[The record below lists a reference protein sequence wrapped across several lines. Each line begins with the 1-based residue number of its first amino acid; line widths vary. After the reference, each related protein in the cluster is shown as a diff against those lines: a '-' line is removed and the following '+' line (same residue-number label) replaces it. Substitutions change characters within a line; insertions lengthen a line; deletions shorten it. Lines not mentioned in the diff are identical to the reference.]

1 MVTVGNVI
9 AKRLFYLLFKK
20 TIYEPRSS
28 VLLSLYKHYNVIN

>member
-20 TIYEPRSS
+20 LFTNPDPLCYYPC
-28 VLLSLYKHYNVIN
+28 INIIML

>member
-20 TIYEPRSS
+20 LFTNLDPLCYYPC
-28 VLLSLYKHYNVIN
+28 INIIML